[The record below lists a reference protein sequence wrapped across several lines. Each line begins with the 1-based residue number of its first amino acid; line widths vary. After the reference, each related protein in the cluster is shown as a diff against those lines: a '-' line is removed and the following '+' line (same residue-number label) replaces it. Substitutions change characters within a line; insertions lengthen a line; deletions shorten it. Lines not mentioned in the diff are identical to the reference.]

1 MTEEKLKTQIA
12 KDAKN
17 GAQARADDE
26 VKEDANAELEK
37 GTKEYV
43 AANRQKMLE
52 HLNLALNETM
62 ILLDFTSL
70 LSSKYSKAAESTM
83 SEDLKSRIPPGT
95 LSVDAWENMP
105 EDTAQKSID
114 EIRCLTG
121 VRMKSL
127 TGSADSLLEAATR
140 LETDVKRETRYW
152 QQVLGVQ
159 RKGWTI
165 FRESKASR
173 HFGVQVAS
181 IEAGPVFKSQGMI
194 TFEPDADGDVSLKH
208 RAASEPKMVR
218 VRLEVEGKVIG
229 SSRMPVLSSNDN
241 EIEALQNQV
250 LRARDSLFEEEL
262 YHGMVIETRNMLS
275 LGCMVRGNTIQVPIL
290 NSPSKDG
297 QTNILIDLYPLS
309 EHTRQKEID
318 NTWDELSQS
327 ISLALRLLLS
337 HAHQTRLL
345 RRTSRPPPTVDL
357 KRQIPSPSILLPLI
371 KTLRQQ
377 SFVIKI
383 QSFVDG
389 VRELLQF
396 AGLSIS
402 SKLTKPD
409 AAEVSGTNVGGNANI
424 VDTANKQTTSILEM
438 TLPFPNDMDTDTTS
452 ISIGIQTNLA
462 QPPFTTTFSITLSTS
477 LVRALYPSS
486 NEQTKRIDVPDI
498 DMIYS
503 MISEVVALNIVDGLA
518 QNDDLRNLGHWT
530 TVPRQAE
537 LVLKDETS
545 DDLESS
551 IAVSIEVTGMEPKLT
566 LICESDKAS
575 VDYEWDAAGNSAGN
589 LVDRSL
595 NFAKL

>member
-127 TGSADSLLEAATR
+127 TESADSLLEAATR

-537 LVLKDETS
+537 LVLKDEMS